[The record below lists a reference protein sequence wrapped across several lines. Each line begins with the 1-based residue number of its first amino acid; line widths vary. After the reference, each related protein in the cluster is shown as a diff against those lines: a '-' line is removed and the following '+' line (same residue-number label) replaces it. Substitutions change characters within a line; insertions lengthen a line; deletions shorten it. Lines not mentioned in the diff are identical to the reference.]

1 MGGRIEEK
9 NNSGYTCYTGKRIE
23 EKTMATLVTWEG
35 ELEKKQW
42 PHLENWSAPVDAEK
56 HLLR

>member
-9 NNSGYTCYTGKRIE
+9 NNSGYACYTGKRIE

-35 ELEKKQW
+35 ESEKTMAALGELEC
-42 PHLENWSAPVDAEK
+42 PC
-56 HLLR
+56 